1 MQLWRARS
9 SGVRG
14 GRCRAKYAGAPTTT
28 TLIGPITRTAIM
40 SAAAQSLG
48 PIPASNPFATMSP
61 GAASA
66 WTSSW
71 TSRKVDKK
79 ARPDGGDDRCAG
91 KMGRIEAQAPEGMAL
106 LAFEVVRR
114 PRDLL
119 DRRPSP
125 VGHGR

>member
-1 MQLWRARS
+1 M
-9 SGVRG
+9 
-14 GRCRAKYAGAPTTT
+14 RCRAKYAGAPTTT

-71 TSRKVDKK
+71 TSGNVDKK
-79 ARPDGGDDRCAG
+79 RAQMGAMTAAPARW
-91 KMGRIEAQAPEGMAL
+91 
-106 LAFEVVRR
+106 VT
-114 PRDLL
+114 
-119 DRRPSP
+119 
-125 VGHGR
+125 